1 MPGHTSYRFLDTG
14 VQSAA
19 LNMAIDEAILTFHLR
34 GETPPTL
41 RAFAWERPAISLGR
55 FQDVAREILT
65 ETCAEQRVDLVR
77 RPTGG
82 RAVLH
87 VDEFTYSI
95 TISTEYGVPSG
106 VVPAYVW
113 LAQGIIAALEPFGIY
128 SEVST
133 NRMSKQQTAA
143 CFAFSTQADLTS
155 NGRKLVGSAQVWKE
169 QAVLQQGT
177 IPLEERGA
185 LLFSLLN
192 YPTEAERQAALGAYR
207 EAAASVHRFAPDV
220 TWQQMRA
227 AFMRGFSSALGT
239 PFEPASLSDGEWE
252 LARRLAAT
260 KYAHLDWKQLSESA
274 LAGLSEDVIGRPV

>member
-1 MPGHTSYRFLDTG
+1 MPGYTSYRFLDTG

-55 FQDVAREILT
+55 FQDVEREILT
-65 ETCAEQRVDLVR
+65 DKAAEQGVDLVR

-87 VDEFTYSI
+87 VDEFTYSV
-95 TISTEYGVPSG
+95 TISTDYGVPSG

-155 NGRKLVGSAQVWKE
+155 NGRKLVGSAQVWKD

-177 IPLEERGA
+177 VPLEERGA

-192 YPTEAERQAALGAYR
+192 YPAEAERQIALGAYQ
-207 EAAASVHRFAPDV
+207 EATASVHRFAPGV
-220 TWQQMRA
+220 TWQQMGE
-227 AFMRGFSSALGT
+227 AFRRGFSSALGM
-239 PFEPASLSDGEWE
+239 PFEPAALTEGEWA
-252 LARRLAAT
+252 LARRLAET
-260 KYAHLDWKQLSESA
+260 KYAHLDWKQLSERA
-274 LAGLSEDVIGRPV
+274 LAGRSEDVLGRQA

>member
-1 MPGHTSYRFLDTG
+1 MSLFSSYRFLDTG
-14 VQSAA
+14 VHSAA

-41 RAFAWERPAISLGR
+41 RAFAWERPTISLGR
-55 FQDVAREILT
+55 FQDVERELLIEQCAR
-65 ETCAEQRVDLVR
+65 QGVSLVR

-95 TISTEYGVPSG
+95 TISTAYGVPGG

-113 LAQGIIAALEPFGIY
+113 LAQGIIEALKPFGIY

-155 NGRKLVGSAQVWKE
+155 NGRKLVGSAQVWRE
-169 QAVLQQGT
+169 NTVLQQGT

-192 YPTEAERQAALGAYR
+192 YPTEEERQLALAAYR
-207 EAAASVHRFAPDV
+207 EAASSVRTFAPGV
-220 TWQQMRA
+220 TWQQLRG
-227 AFMRGFSSALGT
+227 AFLQGFNSALGV
-239 PFEPASLSDGEWE
+239 PFEMGTLSAGEWD
-252 LARRLAAT
+252 LARQLAEA
-260 KYAHLDWKQLSESA
+260 KYRHLDWKQLSENT
-274 LAGLSEDVIGRPV
+274 LAGLSEQVIGGQV

>member
-1 MPGHTSYRFLDTG
+1 MPGYTTSYRFLDTG

-55 FQDVAREILT
+55 FQDVTREILT
-65 ETCAEQRVDLVR
+65 EQCAEQGVDLVR

-95 TISTEYGVPSG
+95 IISTDYGVPSG
-106 VVPAYVW
+106 VVPAYAW
-113 LAQGIIAALEPFGIY
+113 LAQGIIEALEPFGIY

-177 IPLEERGA
+177 VPLEERGA

-192 YPTEAERQAALGAYR
+192 YPTALGAYR
-207 EAAASVHRFAPDV
+207 EAAASVHTFAPGV
-220 TWQQMRA
+220 TWQQMRD
-227 AFMRGFSSALGT
+227 AFAQGFSGALGVL
-239 PFEPASLSDGEWE
+239 FEPASLTEGEWE
-252 LARRLAAT
+252 LARRLAET
-260 KYAHLDWKQLSESA
+260 KYAFLDWKQLVGERADRS
-274 LAGLSEDVIGRPV
+274 R

>member
-1 MPGHTSYRFLDTG
+1 MPAFSSYRFLDTG
-14 VQSAA
+14 VQGAA

-55 FQDVAREILT
+55 FQDVEREILV
-65 ETCAEQRVDLVR
+65 ERCADQGIALVR

-95 TISTEYGVPSG
+95 TISTEYGVPGG
-106 VVPAYVW
+106 VVPAYAW
-113 LAQGIIAALEPFGIY
+113 LAQGIINALEPFGIH

-143 CFAFSTQADLTS
+143 CFAYSTQADLTS

-169 QAVLQQGT
+169 NTVLQQGT
-177 IPLEERGA
+177 VPLEERGA

-192 YPTEAERQAALGAYR
+192 YPTEEGRQGALAAYQ
-207 EAAASVHRFAPDV
+207 EAASSVRTFAPGV
-220 TWQQMRA
+220 TWPQMRA
-227 AFMRGFSSALGT
+227 AFLQGFSGALGV
-239 PFEPASLSDGEWE
+239 PFELGTLSAGEWD
-252 LARRLAAT
+252 LARRLAET
-260 KYAHLDWKQLSESA
+260 KYAFLDWKGLPESV
-274 LAGLSEDVIGRPV
+274 LAGLQSKAS